1 MYLLAGVIIGFV
13 AAIPIG
19 PINVYAISQ
28 TLKRDFVHGLL
39 VGITSAILDFLFCF
53 AVLTGMRHLIT
64 ELQTLTGHIK
74 GLGSLILILIA
85 IRLIMQA
92 RHGIKKN
99 ENEPQ
104 ETITHHK
111 PVLVTIIMYITNPS
125 LYAFWI
131 GVGSMVS
138 AHSIIMVNGFDP
150 LYFSIACGVGTSLW
164 YFALVR
170 YVWKKH
176 HQLSDETLKKLLYIT
191 AVILILIAC
200 YLFTD
205 LLY

>member
-1 MYLLAGVIIGFV
+1 MYLLAGLIIGFV

-64 ELQTLTGHIK
+64 QLQAVTGHVK
-74 GLGSLILILIA
+74 GLGSLILIIIA

-92 RHGIKKN
+92 RQNVKKT
-99 ENEPQ
+99 ETEPQ
-104 ETITHHK
+104 EAMTHHK
-111 PVLVTIIMYITNPS
+111 PVLATILMYITNPS

-131 GVGSMVS
+131 GVGSTVS
-138 AHSIIMVNGFDP
+138 AHSIIVANGFDP
-150 LYFSIACGVGTSLW
+150 LYFSIACGIGTSLW
-164 YFALVR
+164 YLALVR
-170 YVWKKH
+170 YVWKRH
-176 HQLSDETLKKLLYIT
+176 HKLSDETIKKLLYAT
-191 AVILILIAC
+191 AVILIIIAVV
-200 YLFTD
+200 LFAV
-205 LLY
+205 LF